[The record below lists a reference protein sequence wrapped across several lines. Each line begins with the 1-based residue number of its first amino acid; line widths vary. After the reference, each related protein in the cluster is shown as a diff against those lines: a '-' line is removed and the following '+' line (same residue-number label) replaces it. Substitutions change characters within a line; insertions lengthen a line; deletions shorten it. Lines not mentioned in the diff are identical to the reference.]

1 VREANAIPVMYK
13 TYVQFF
19 GLAFPAQLIVGSVVY
34 LMLPEYRYLLI
45 EEDQLIRES
54 NCSVLP
60 D

>member
-1 VREANAIPVMYK
+1 MPVMYK